1 MQISFFVIMLALL
14 FGSTDSSH
22 FRGGSITWKPVNV
35 SAVTNNTVD
44 IIVEQSYSWLLAYY
58 LCDNTTI
65 ATQGTIGDLA
75 YLQCSIYPCDGY
87 NNNLSTVVPCTD
99 YSVSA
104 DVSSGKKSSIL
115 TLNSNSQLTLT
126 FTGGAWLSLLTGGSV
141 WSITTMINLQARIDN
156 GCLNT
161 PPVSTVLPVIRVPIN
176 IQSTI
181 IIPMADDDNDYLRC
195 RWAQANHI
203 INFSQNMVTVDECG
217 GVCNAVP
224 NATLYSDNTGTSC
237 KMVFTGNTP
246 GFYAA
251 ALQIEDFYNDEN
263 ITAPLSSTPVQFLI
277 SVYIGS
283 CQPSIIG
290 AQPNGALINVAL
302 NTSMSSVTIIAQ
314 IGCINTTVVDF
325 LKISPPGM
333 TTSAIVQNPTNS
345 SLFSIQLNWIPA
357 TLGSQVFCCAAIDNN
372 LGQSDMYCVTFLVT
386 DFLITT
392 VTTSS
397 TTVTTLNTTMTTP
410 NTTVTTLN
418 TTVTTLST
426 TMTTLSTTM
435 TTLNTTMIPT
445 AQSKGLNIGLIV
457 GIAILSLL
465 ACCAICSCCC
475 YCCWPCIEWFSSAFR
490 CACCRSICQNRYKCN
505 RHQQQL
511 PFEHLHLVPPSSP
524 SSENPVHRSAYKQNA
539 TINGSRV
546 ARLSNELVALGLH
559 YAGDSLTTLKKSF
572 ANIRNSVELTKIA
585 RQNNH
590 QLVKETPTTK
600 QVAPSSSYNNVVIVH
615 RLKPTINNA
624 QQIDDDCNTNTT
636 DVSTESEEN
645 DDDNNINVY
654 ANENQYQQQNNRFK
668 PFIKQPMNN
677 VTVNKKSRRKNSAV
691 PSVSC

>member
-1 MQISFFVIMLALL
+1 MQFSFSVIVLALL
-14 FGSTDSSH
+14 FGFADSSH
-22 FRGGSITWKPVNV
+22 FRGGSIAWKPVNV
-35 SAVTNNTVD
+35 SAVTNSTVD
-44 IIVEQSYSWLLAYY
+44 IIVEQSYSWLRSTYG
-58 LCDNTTI
+58 CNDTTI
-65 ATQGTIGDLA
+65 ATQGLIGNPY
-75 YLQCSIYPCDGY
+75 YLQCSISPCDGY
-87 NNNLSTVVPCTD
+87 TNNLLTTVPCTD

-104 DVSSGKKSSIL
+104 SISSGKKSSIL

-126 FTGGAWLSLLTGGSV
+126 MAGDAWLPLLTV
-141 WSITTMINLQARIDN
+141 ATYWSITTMINLQQRIDN
-156 GCLNT
+156 GRLNT

-181 IIPMADDDNDYLRC
+181 IIPVADDDNDYVRC
-195 RWAQANHI
+195 RWAQNNHT
-203 INFSQNMVTVDECG
+203 INFSQNNVTVDECAD
-217 GVCNAVP
+217 VCNAVP
-224 NATLYSDNTGTSC
+224 NATLYGDNNGTSC
-237 KMVFTGNTP
+237 QLIFTGSTV

-277 SVYIGS
+277 SVYNGS

-418 TTVTTLST
+418 TTVTTI
-426 TMTTLSTTM
+426 STTM
-435 TTLNTTMIPT
+435 TTLNTTVIPT
-445 AQSKGLNIGLIV
+445 AQSKGLNIGLLV
-457 GIAILSLL
+457 GIAILGLL

-511 PFEHLHLVPPSSP
+511 PFEHLHLVPTSSP
-524 SSENPVHRSAYKQNA
+524 SSENPVNRSAYKQNA
-539 TINGSRV
+539 TINGSGG

-585 RQNNH
+585 RQTNH
-590 QLVKETPTTK
+590 QLVKETTTTK
-600 QVAPSSSYNNVVIVH
+600 QGAPSSSYNNVVIVH

-677 VTVNKKSRRKNSAV
+677 ATVNKKSRRKNSAV